1 MPSLNVDY
9 IFYHLYAFLS
19 DPSFFSLERLLG
31 AIAPYSIALSLVL
44 ATLITYS
51 IIRITQMR
59 GKEAEILRAHHEEV
73 HRARAGAVRNERW
86 QRVLAHI
93 ASPSPSDWRLA
104 IIEADIML
112 EDMMNGLGYH
122 GETLADKLKLVERSD
137 FLAIE
142 SAWEAH
148 RIRNEIAHAG
158 GDFLLSERE
167 AKRVID
173 LYRQV
178 FDEFRYI

>member
-1 MPSLNVDY
+1 MPSLNPDF
-9 IFYHLYAFLS
+9 IFYHLYAVLS
-19 DPSFFSLERLLG
+19 DPSLLSPVNLLR
-31 AIAPYSIALSLVL
+31 AIAPYSIGLSLIL

-59 GKEAEILRAHHEEV
+59 TEEREILRVHHEEV
-73 HRARAGAVRNERW
+73 HRARAGAVRNEKW

-93 ASPSPSDWRLA
+93 ASPNQSDWRLA
-104 IIEADIML
+104 ILEADIML
-112 EDMMNGLGYH
+112 EEMMSGLGYH
-122 GETLADKLKLVERSD
+122 GETLADKLKSVEKSD
-137 FLAIE
+137 FLTIE

-167 AKRVID
+167 AKRAID

-178 FDEFRYI
+178 FDEFRCI

>member
-1 MPSLNVDY
+1 MSTLNVDY
-9 IFYHLYAFLS
+9 IFYHLYAFFS
-19 DPSFFSLERLLG
+19 DPSHLSPASLLG

-51 IIRITQMR
+51 IVRITEIR
-59 GKEAEILRAHHEEV
+59 SEEARVLRAHQHKV
-73 HRARAGAVRNERW
+73 ASAKAGVIRNEKW

-93 ASPSPSDWRLA
+93 ASPNPSDWRLA
-104 IIEADIML
+104 ILEADIML
-112 EDMMNGLGYH
+112 EEGMNMMGYR
-122 GETLADKLKLVERSD
+122 GETLADKLKSVERSD
-137 FLAIE
+137 FFTID

-167 AKRVID
+167 AKRVIN
-173 LYRQV
+173 LYQQV
-178 FDEFRYI
+178 FEEFRFI